1 MWKKLYFSIK
11 CRFSFIWLYY
21 RPVLKQYDDFLGTD
35 LNFEPRSDDE
45 DYTSAVISSPNVR
58 STPGPKIDLTY
69 TAEPSGEESQT
80 LPLGNHGS
88 NQGMFYLRL

>member
-1 MWKKLYFSIK
+1 

-21 RPVLKQYDDFLGTD
+21 RPVLKQHDDFLGTD

-45 DYTSAVISSPNVR
+45 VYTSAVNVR
-58 STPGPKIDLTY
+58 TTPGPTIDLTY

-88 NQGMFYLRL
+88 N